1 MLKNKQNT
9 QNSRRLLPSC
19 RWGIPLVGLALALG
33 IITERSK
40 PVFSNQLDNDPYSYR
55 VTLPDSGAYF
65 ETWREQPS
73 NNVTNNA
80 GNAGNR
86 QLATSVPNSPS
97 SDSMITAIVPEVQR
111 PVKKSTLKTGSNYPR
126 KDGVY
131 LYGQSPQP
139 RQLGQGYVVFEKNQG
154 RVVGALYMP
163 DSEYSCFNGTVD
175 ETGELAMTVNPYA
188 GEGGQTQVATSK
200 NAPRVNEDEP
210 TSYAY
215 SIALRDFHPINQV
228 SKLDRDILKAC
239 QSQQ

>member
-9 QNSRRLLPSC
+9 QNFRRLLPSG
-19 RWGIPLVGLALALG
+19 RWGIPLLGLALALG

-55 VTLPDSGAYF
+55 VMLPDSGAYF

-73 NNVTNNA
+73 NNITNNV
-80 GNAGNR
+80 GNR
-86 QLATSVPNSPS
+86 KLATSVPKLPS
-97 SDSMITAIVPEVQR
+97 SSESMITAIVPEVQR
-111 PVKKSTLKTGSNYPR
+111 PSSKSTTRTSNNYPQE
-126 KDGVY
+126 DGVY

-139 RQLGQGYVVFEKNQG
+139 KQLGQGYVVFEKNQG

-175 ETGELAMTVNPYA
+175 KTGELAMTVYPNG

-200 NAPRVNEDEP
+200 NAPKINEDEP

-215 SIALRDFHPINQV
+215 SLALRDFHQINQV
-228 SKLDRDILKAC
+228 SQLDRDILKAC
-239 QSQQ
+239 KSQ